1 MRNHHEARSVHIR
14 PFRKELPTFL
24 LASPPPRS
32 PSSPLVEEEE
42 GEGED
47 EGRQACTAA
56 LALNP
61 MLTVSIASK
70 RGWCCPPPTY
80 HLSPFGH
87 DMRFHRVEERLV
99 LPTTIP
105 RTMSAMP

>member
-47 EGRQACTAA
+47 EGRQACTAV

-70 RGWCCPPPTY
+70 RGWCCPPQFVVPYLTTY
-80 HLSPFGH
+80 QLEFPSRRREAGVAHLSLSF
-87 DMRFHRVEERLV
+87 L
-99 LPTTIP
+99 I
-105 RTMSAMP
+105 